1 MQKGMMRM
9 TRDEK
14 VSEALERMRLLKFHP
29 NVITEFLRN
38 QTINASEGGGFL
50 FWLTEKEKDVV
61 TDFENTH
68 NALVYH
74 VIRNTTELG
83 ALLSLMYVSDN
94 KDEWVIDRED
104 IKNGEPLVYVK
115 NMDDDMMS
123 EFGYISITP
132 RYGGLVRV
140 A

>member
-1 MQKGMMRM
+1 M

-50 FWLTEKEKDVV
+50 FWLTEEEKDVV

-68 NALVYH
+68 NTLVYH
-74 VIRNTTELG
+74 VIRNTTEFG
-83 ALLSLMYVSDN
+83 TLLSLMYVSDN

-104 IKNGEPLVYVK
+104 IKNGEPLVFVK

-123 EFGYISITP
+123 EFGYIAITP
-132 RYGGLVRV
+132 RYGGIVRV